1 MFRQSLALGLV
12 LALVLGP
19 VPVPAEPGEGSS
31 AEPPGPSVPV
41 VTLDAVP
48 LPVPLTALPGPAR
61 GHAEAV
67 LGRAIFAQQVTGIRF
82 PSQEPVYRFLL
93 DHPDFAAS
101 VVRALRLGEYRV
113 TPREDGYWGDDAR
126 GAAGTIRVLY
136 GDDQRRLFHLDGR
149 YERRW
154 WPTIEGQILV
164 LLEFRHE
171 PDETGLSVV
180 EQTLTAHVRLDGAF
194 ASTVAQVLQVLSR
207 PAVERAVESKVR
219 RFFRTVA
226 RVSRWA
232 HDQPEQLAAAL
243 DGHPEVEGGPTLAA
257 FRTLLLADR
266 PPAWARGEFRL
277 IEDPSGPAEDPPV
290 LPTPE
295 SPSE

>member
-1 MFRQSLALGLV
+1 MLRRALACCLL

-19 VPVPAEPGEGSS
+19 APVPAEPDEGPGV
-31 AEPPGPSVPV
+31 EPEGPSVPV
-41 VTLDAVP
+41 VTLDA
-48 LPVPLTALPGPAR
+48 LPFSIPIASLPGPAR
-61 GHAEAV
+61 AHVEGV
-67 LGRAIFAQQVTGIRF
+67 LARSIFAQQVTGIRF

-101 VVRALRLGEYRV
+101 MVRALRLGEYRV
-113 TPREDGYWGDDAR
+113 TPRDDGYWGNDAR
-126 GAAGTIRVLY
+126 GATGMIRVLY
-136 GDDQRRLFHLDGR
+136 ADDRRRLYHLDGQ

-171 PDETGLSVV
+171 PDQTGQTMV
-180 EQTLTAHVRLDGAF
+180 EQSLTAHVRLDGAV
-194 ASTVAQVLQVLSR
+194 ASTVARVLQLLSR
-207 PAVERAVESKVR
+207 SAVEREVERKVR

-226 RVSRWA
+226 RVSAWA

-243 DGHPEVEGGPTLAA
+243 DGHPAVEPGPTLTA

-266 PPAWARGEFRL
+266 PPAWAQATFRL
-277 IEDPSGPAEDPPV
+277 TDDTTSRDGP
-290 LPTPE
+290 
-295 SPSE
+295 

>member
-1 MFRQSLALGLV
+1 MLRPSLVLGLW

-19 VPVPAEPGEGSS
+19 APVPAEPDEGPG
-31 AEPPGPSVPV
+31 AEPAPV
-41 VTLDAVP
+41 VTLDALP
-48 LPVPLTALPGPAR
+48 LSIPATALPGPAR
-61 GHAEAV
+61 AHAEAV
-67 LGRAIFAQQVTGIRF
+67 LARTVFAQQVTGIRF
-82 PSQEPVYRFLL
+82 PSQEGVYRFLL

-101 VVRALRLGEYRV
+101 VARALRLGEYRV
-113 TPREDGYWGDDAR
+113 TPLADSYWGDDAR
-126 GAAGTIRVLY
+126 GATGVIRVLY
-136 GDDQRRLFHLDGR
+136 ADDERRLFHLDGR

-171 PDETGLSVV
+171 PDETGVSVV
-180 EQTLTAHVRLDGAF
+180 EQTLTGHVRIDGPV

-207 PAVERAVESKVR
+207 PALERAVERKVR

-232 HDQPEQLAAAL
+232 SDQPEQLAAAL
-243 DGHPEVEGGPTLAA
+243 DGHPEVEPGPTLAA

-266 PPAWARGEFRL
+266 PPTWARAQFRL
-277 IEDPSGPAEDPPV
+277 TGDTPDSAEP
-290 LPTPE
+290 
-295 SPSE
+295 